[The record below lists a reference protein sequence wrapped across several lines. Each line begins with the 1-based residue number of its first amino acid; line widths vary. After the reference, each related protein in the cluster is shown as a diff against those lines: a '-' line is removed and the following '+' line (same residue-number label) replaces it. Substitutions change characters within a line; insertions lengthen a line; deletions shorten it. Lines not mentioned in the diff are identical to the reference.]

1 MLSANSSE
9 PIHWRSRL
17 APTPSGY
24 LHLGNACNF
33 LLTWLWIRH
42 LDGELWLRIDDLDQA
57 RVRPEYI
64 EDIFQQLDWLG
75 LDTGQGPRSIAALQQ
90 SWSQQLRTERY
101 LSALTTLKNTGAL
114 YRCIC
119 SRRQWQALVGEE
131 GHYPGTCRQQQNSAE
146 QHGSWRI
153 RLPSATTVYWQNWPS
168 GREELDLTDEMGDF
182 VIQRRDGQVAY
193 QLASCLDD
201 LDWQMNLLIRGID
214 LRPSTAAQSHLLR
227 LLEPERAYPAVL
239 HHSLLTDEG
248 NRKFSKSDGTL
259 SLNILKKQG
268 HTPADVYRSCAQW
281 QQWPEASNVQSLNDL
296 QQSFALALKQEP

>member
-42 LDGELWLRIDDLDQA
+42 LGGELWLRIDDLDQA

-64 EDIFQQLDWLG
+64 EDIFQQLDWLE
-75 LDTGQGPRSIAALQQ
+75 LDTDQGPRSVGELQKT
-90 SWSQQLRTERY
+90 WTQQLRTERY
-101 LSALTTLKNTGAL
+101 LSALTTLKNTGDL

-119 SRRQWQALVGEE
+119 SRRQWQSLVGEE
-131 GHYPGTCRQQQNSAE
+131 GCYPGTCRQQQHPAE
-146 QHGSWRI
+146 QPGSWRI
-153 RLPSATTVYWQNWPS
+153 QLPETATIRWQKWPS
-168 GREELDLTDEMGDF
+168 GQEELDLADEMGDF

-227 LLEPERAYPAVL
+227 LLEPERASS
-239 HHSLLTDEG
+239 SLCYTI
-248 NRKFSKSDGTL
+248 R
-259 SLNILKKQG
+259 
-268 HTPADVYRSCAQW
+268 C
-281 QQWPEASNVQSLNDL
+281 
-296 QQSFALALKQEP
+296 